1 MKQNARNNRYEA
13 NSPKSEQSTALSFA
27 LRRIVFKSFTKTD
40 ISAKQLQS
48 RNNLALTLPK
58 VFTTTLILL
67 TLASPQSLALTNEQ
81 SQAKIKGI
89 ELYTQHKAISA
100 IEPLQIAAEGGD
112 DEALYYLGEAL
123 RKNNRHM
130 TPEAKKAYE
139 SSAKK
144 GNIYAM
150 IRLGRIGEDL
160 CTTMKNCPPGED
172 SASSWVIKA
181 KSLAVERAK
190 QGDSESMYLLYEMT
204 GNDEWLEKSAEN
216 GFAFAQFRLATKYQE
231 GNGSFLLPSR
241 RKQAIERWMKASA
254 ENGYPLAM
262 MGLAAIMIEKNDLA
276 SFRFWNEKA
285 ADSSY
290 VEGVFGYA
298 SYIGEENSKYGFA
311 FDPIKSFA
319 LLSNLL
325 ELNGGGNV
333 TRDVNDTLPDIEKN
347 LSKEQLKKAKELA
360 ITWKATHPPLSFF
373 PDKLGY

>member
-1 MKQNARNNRYEA
+1 M
-13 NSPKSEQSTALSFA
+13 S
-27 LRRIVFKSFTKTD
+27 
-40 ISAKQLQS
+40 SAKIPIKLMTA
-48 RNNLALTLPK
+48 ALTL
-58 VFTTTLILL
+58 L
-67 TLASPQSLALTNEQ
+67 TIIATESSALTHEQ
-81 SQAKIKGI
+81 LQAKIQGI
-89 ELYTQHKAISA
+89 ELYNQYKTISA
-100 IEPLQIAAEGGD
+100 IEFLKTAADGGD

-144 GNIYAM
+144 GNIYSM
-150 IRLGRIGEDL
+150 IRLGRIEDDL
-160 CTTMKNCPPGED
+160 CSTMKNCPPGED
-172 SASSWVIKA
+172 SPSSWVIKA
-181 KSLAVERAK
+181 KSLAIQRAT

-204 GNDEWLEKSAEN
+204 GNDDWLEKSAEN

-231 GNGSFLLPSR
+231 GSGSFLLPSR
-241 RKQAIERWMKASA
+241 RNQAIERWMKASA

-262 MGLAAIMIEKNDLA
+262 MGLAAIMIERNDLA
-276 SFRFWNEKA
+276 SFRNWNEKA

-311 FDPIKSFA
+311 FDPIKSYA

-333 TRDVNDTLPDIEKN
+333 VRDVNDTLTGIEKN
-347 LSKEQLKKAKELA
+347 MSKEQIEKAKELA
-360 ITWKATHPPLSFF
+360 KTWKANHPPLSFF

>member
-1 MKQNARNNRYEA
+1 MKFNIIRAPFYAFFILMCATANAELT
-13 NSPKSEQSTALSFA
+13 SQQQE
-27 LRRIVFKSFTKTD
+27 
-40 ISAKQLQS
+40 AKQ
-48 RNNLALTLPK
+48 
-58 VFTTTLILL
+58 
-67 TLASPQSLALTNEQ
+67 
-81 SQAKIKGI
+81 KGI
-89 ELYTQHKAISA
+89 ELYNQYKAISA
-100 IEPLQIAAEGGD
+100 IEPLQIAADGGD
-112 DEALYYLGEAL
+112 DEALYYLGEAR

-130 TPEAKKAYE
+130 TAEAKKAYE

-311 FDPIKSFA
+311 FDPIKSYA

-347 LSKEQLKKAKELA
+347 LSKEQLEKAKELA
-360 ITWKATHPPLSFF
+360 KTWKATHPPLSFF

>member
-1 MKQNARNNRYEA
+1 M
-13 NSPKSEQSTALSFA
+13 NSVKIPIKLMTA
-27 LRRIVFKSFTKTD
+27 
-40 ISAKQLQS
+40 
-48 RNNLALTLPK
+48 ALTL
-58 VFTTTLILL
+58 L
-67 TLASPQSLALTNEQ
+67 TIIATESSALTHEQ
-81 SQAKIKGI
+81 FQAKIQGI
-89 ELYTQHKAISA
+89 ELYNQYKAISA
-100 IEPLQIAAEGGD
+100 IDFLKTAADGGD

-144 GNIYAM
+144 GNIYSM
-150 IRLGRIGEDL
+150 IRLGRIEDDL
-160 CTTMKNCPPGED
+160 CSTMKNCPPGED
-172 SASSWVIKA
+172 SPSSWVIKA
-181 KSLAVERAK
+181 KSLAIQRAT

-204 GNDEWLEKSAEN
+204 GNDDWLEKSAEN

-231 GNGSFLLPSR
+231 GSGSFLLPSR
-241 RKQAIERWMKASA
+241 RNQAIERWMKASA

-276 SFRFWNEKA
+276 SFRNWNEKA

-311 FDPIKSFA
+311 FDPIKSYA

-333 TRDVNDTLPDIEKN
+333 IRDVNDTLPDIEKN
-347 LSKEQLKKAKELA
+347 MSKEQIEKAKELTK
-360 ITWKATHPPLSFF
+360 TWKANHPPLSFY

>member
-1 MKQNARNNRYEA
+1 MN
-13 NSPKSEQSTALSFA
+13 
-27 LRRIVFKSFTKTD
+27 
-40 ISAKQLQS
+40 SAKIPIKLMTA
-48 RNNLALTLPK
+48 ALTL
-58 VFTTTLILL
+58 L
-67 TLASPQSLALTNEQ
+67 TIIATESSALTHEQ
-81 SQAKIKGI
+81 FQAKIQGI
-89 ELYTQHKAISA
+89 ELYNQYKAISA
-100 IEPLQIAAEGGD
+100 IDFLKTAADGGD

-144 GNIYAM
+144 GNIYSM
-150 IRLGRIGEDL
+150 IRLGRIEDDL
-160 CTTMKNCPPGED
+160 CSTMKNCPPGED
-172 SASSWVIKA
+172 SPSSWVIKA
-181 KSLAVERAK
+181 KSLAIQRAT

-204 GNDEWLEKSAEN
+204 GNDDWLEKSAEN
-216 GFAFAQFRLATKYQE
+216 GFALAQFRLATKYQE
-231 GNGSFLLPSR
+231 GSGSFLLPSR
-241 RKQAIERWMKASA
+241 RNQAIERWMKASA

-276 SFRFWNEKA
+276 SFRNWNEKA

-311 FDPIKSFA
+311 FDPIKSYA

-333 TRDVNDTLPDIEKN
+333 VRDVNDTLPDIEKN
-347 LSKEQLKKAKELA
+347 MSKEQIEKAKELA
-360 ITWKATHPPLSFF
+360 KTWKANHSPLSFY

>member
-1 MKQNARNNRYEA
+1 MN
-13 NSPKSEQSTALSFA
+13 
-27 LRRIVFKSFTKTD
+27 
-40 ISAKQLQS
+40 SAKIPIKLMTA
-48 RNNLALTLPK
+48 ALTL
-58 VFTTTLILL
+58 L
-67 TLASPQSLALTNEQ
+67 TIIATESSALTHEQ
-81 SQAKIKGI
+81 FQAKIQGI
-89 ELYTQHKAISA
+89 ELYNQYKAISA
-100 IEPLQIAAEGGD
+100 IDFLKTAADGGD

-144 GNIYAM
+144 GNIYSM
-150 IRLGRIGEDL
+150 IRLGRIEDDL
-160 CTTMKNCPPGED
+160 CSTMKNCPPGED
-172 SASSWVIKA
+172 SPSSWVIKA
-181 KSLAVERAK
+181 KSLAIQRAT

-204 GNDEWLEKSAEN
+204 GNDDWLEKSAEN

-231 GNGSFLLPSR
+231 GSGSFLLPSR
-241 RKQAIERWMKASA
+241 RNQAIERWMKASA

-262 MGLAAIMIEKNDLA
+262 MGLAAIMIERNDLA
-276 SFRFWNEKA
+276 SFRTWNEKA

-311 FDPIKSFA
+311 FDPIKSYA

-333 TRDVNDTLPDIEKN
+333 VRDVNDTLTGIEKN
-347 LSKEQLKKAKELA
+347 MSKEQIEKAKELA
-360 ITWKATHPPLSFF
+360 KTWKANHSPLSFY

>member
-1 MKQNARNNRYEA
+1 M
-13 NSPKSEQSTALSFA
+13 S
-27 LRRIVFKSFTKTD
+27 
-40 ISAKQLQS
+40 SAKIPIKLMTA
-48 RNNLALTLPK
+48 ALTL
-58 VFTTTLILL
+58 L
-67 TLASPQSLALTNEQ
+67 TIIATESSALTHEQ
-81 SQAKIKGI
+81 FQAKIQGI
-89 ELYTQHKAISA
+89 ELFNQYKTMSA
-100 IEPLQIAAEGGD
+100 IDFLKTAADGGD

-123 RKNNRHM
+123 RKNNRFM

-144 GNIYAM
+144 GNIYSM
-150 IRLGRIGEDL
+150 IRLGRIEDDL
-160 CTTMKNCPPGED
+160 CSTMKNCPPGED
-172 SASSWVIKA
+172 SPSSWVIKA
-181 KSLAVERAK
+181 KSLAIQRAT

-204 GNDEWLEKSAEN
+204 GNDDWLEKSAEN
-216 GFAFAQFRLATKYQE
+216 GFALAQFRLATKYQE
-231 GNGSFLLPSR
+231 GSGSFLLPSR
-241 RKQAIERWMKASA
+241 RNQAIERWMKASA

-276 SFRFWNEKA
+276 SFRSWNEKA

-311 FDPIKSFA
+311 FDPIKSYA

-333 TRDVNDTLPDIEKN
+333 VRDVNDTLPSIEKN
-347 LSKEQLKKAKELA
+347 MSKEQIGKAKELA
-360 ITWKATHPPLSFF
+360 KTWKANHPPLSFF

>member
-1 MKQNARNNRYEA
+1 MSSIKIPMKLM
-13 NSPKSEQSTALSFA
+13 TA
-27 LRRIVFKSFTKTD
+27 
-40 ISAKQLQS
+40 
-48 RNNLALTLPK
+48 ALTLL
-58 VFTTTLILL
+58 TIIATL
-67 TLASPQSLALTNEQ
+67 SSALTHEQ
-81 SQAKIKGI
+81 FQAKIQGI
-89 ELYTQHKAISA
+89 ELYNQYKAISA
-100 IEPLQIAAEGGD
+100 IDFLKTAADGGD

-123 RKNNRHM
+123 RKNNRYM

-144 GNIYAM
+144 GNIYSM
-150 IRLGRIGEDL
+150 IRLGRIEDDL
-160 CTTMKNCPPGED
+160 CSTMNNCPPGED
-172 SASSWVIKA
+172 SPSSWAIKA
-181 KSLAVERAK
+181 KSLAIQRAT

-204 GNDEWLEKSAEN
+204 GNDDWLEKSAEN

-231 GNGSFLLPSR
+231 GKGSFLLPSR
-241 RKQAIERWMKASA
+241 RNQAIERWMKASA

-276 SFRFWNEKA
+276 SFRNWNEKA

-311 FDPIKSFA
+311 FDPIKSYA

-333 TRDVNDTLPDIEKN
+333 VRDVNDTLPGIEKN
-347 LSKEQLKKAKELA
+347 LSKEQIETAKELA
-360 ITWKATHPPLSFF
+360 KTWKANHPPLSFY